1 MANKTCSNCGSPLDD
16 KTRFCTVCG
25 TPVITET
32 LAPERFC
39 VQCGNLLRPN
49 IKFCEICGRE
59 VPVKKESPTKA
70 EAPVNPTMDELII
83 PEIDENTF
91 ASNKELNAEKFD
103 GFEAA
108 VAPDSATAQP
118 AAPAPAP
125 KFTMDTAA
133 VSEQPRKVAAVV
145 KPKVA
150 AVSPQP
156 QNTAYQQPMQNTA
169 YQQPM
174 QQPAFNPGAPI
185 PTVGAD
191 GKPKKESNVVP
202 FILAALIVIVL
213 IIDAVLFLGKKD
225 DDKKSSK
232 DISLISV
239 SQSLETEADGGYI
252 F

>member
-59 VPVKKESPTKA
+59 VPVKKESPTKV

-108 VAPDSATAQP
+108 VAPDSAPAQP

-150 AVSPQP
+150 AVSPQ
-156 QNTAYQQPMQNTA
+156 QQNTA

-232 DISLISV
+232 DITLISV